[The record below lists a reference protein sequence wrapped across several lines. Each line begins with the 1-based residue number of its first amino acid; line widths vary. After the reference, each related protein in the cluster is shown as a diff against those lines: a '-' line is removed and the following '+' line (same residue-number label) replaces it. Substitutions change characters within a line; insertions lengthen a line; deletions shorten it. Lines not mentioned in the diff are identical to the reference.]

1 MHMQTDPK
9 RAFLRHTLATL
20 AYRGGKTLRGAPD
33 GFPDFRAGER
43 TRTPAEI
50 LAHIGDLFDWAL
62 SLAEGKH
69 VWRDSQPLPWDR
81 EIERFFAALA
91 AFDAR
96 LAADEPLGFPAEK
109 LFQGPVADAL
119 THFGQIAMLRRMA
132 GAPVRG
138 ENYFRAE
145 IETGRL
151 GPAQAAPV
159 REFD

>member
-1 MHMQTDPK
+1 MQNGPK
-9 RAFLRHTLATL
+9 REFLRHTLATL
-20 AYRGGKTLRGAPD
+20 VYRGGKTLRGAPE
-33 GFPDFRAGER
+33 GFAIFRAGER
-43 TRTPAEI
+43 TRTPVEI

-62 SLAEGKH
+62 SLADGKH
-69 VWRDSQPLPWDR
+69 LWRDSQPLPWDR
-81 EIERFFAALA
+81 EIERFYAALA

-96 LAADEPLGFPAEK
+96 LASDEPLGFPAEK

-138 ENYFRAE
+138 ENYFRAG
-145 IETGRL
+145 IEAGRV
-151 GPAQAAPV
+151 GPGQAEPV

>member
-1 MHMQTDPK
+1 MHPDECK
-9 RAFLRHTLATL
+9 RDFLRHTLATL
-20 AYRGGKTLRGAPD
+20 AYRGAKTLRGAPE
-33 GFPDFRAGER
+33 GFAQFRAGER
-43 TRTPAEI
+43 TRTPSEI

-62 SLAEGKH
+62 SLADGKH
-69 VWRDSQPLPWDR
+69 VWRASEPLGWDR
-81 EIERFFAALA
+81 EVERFHAALA

-96 LAADEPLGFPAEK
+96 LASDQPLGFPVEN

-138 ENYFRAE
+138 ENYFRAD
-145 IETGRL
+145 IAAGRV
-151 GPAQAAPV
+151 GPGQAAPV